1 MSDAPIDPGVRIGHV
16 HLKVADIDR
25 ALAFYCGV
33 LGFELTQRIGAQA
46 AFISAGG
53 YHHHIGLNTW
63 ESRGG
68 SPPAPGTTG
77 LYHLAILYPTRAK
90 LADALRR
97 LIEAGIPLEGASDHG
112 VSEALYLRDP
122 DDNGVELYWDRPQ
135 DRWPRTAN
143 GELAMFTHRLDLAD
157 LLRQAEKVPE
167 AAK

>member
-1 MSDAPIDPGVRIGHV
+1 MSTPPIDPGVRIGHV

-33 LGFELTQRIGAQA
+33 LGFELTQRIGKQA

-68 SPPAPGTTG
+68 SPPALGTTG
-77 LYHLAILYPTRAK
+77 LYHLAILYPTRAQ

-97 LIEAGIPLEGASDHG
+97 LIEANIPLEGASDHG
-112 VSEALYLRDP
+112 VSEALYLRD
-122 DDNGVELYWDRPQ
+122 
-135 DRWPRTAN
+135 RTTTASSFI
-143 GELAMFTHRLDLAD
+143 GTARRTSGRAPPKAS
-157 LLRQAEKVPE
+157 LRCSRTTSIWRAC
-167 AAK
+167 

>member
-1 MSDAPIDPGVRIGHV
+1 MPDNPPVIAGTRIGHV
-16 HLKVADIDR
+16 HLKVADLDR
-25 ALAFYCGV
+25 ALGFYCGV
-33 LGFELTQRIGAQA
+33 LGFELTQRLGDQA

-68 SPPAPGTTG
+68 SPPPVGASG

-97 LIEAGIPLEGASDHG
+97 LIEAGISLEGASDRG

-122 DDNGVELYWDRPQ
+122 DDNGVELYWDRPHDQ
-135 DRWPRTAN
+135 WPRSAD
-143 GELAMFTHRLDLAD
+143 GKLAMFTHRLDLME
-157 LLRQAEKVPE
+157 LLREAENAP
-167 AAK
+167 